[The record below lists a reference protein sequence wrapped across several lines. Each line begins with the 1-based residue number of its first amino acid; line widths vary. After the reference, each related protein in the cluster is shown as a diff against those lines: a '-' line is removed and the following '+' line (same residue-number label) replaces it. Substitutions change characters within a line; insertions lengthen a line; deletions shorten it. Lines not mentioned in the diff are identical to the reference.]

1 MSYSDND
8 SCSSSISE
16 AVISVAVFG
25 ILIMM
30 KTSSSDIE
38 SIPDI
43 INLKQYIISYT
54 ESQCCSKDTNEI
66 PDDKFEGDIL
76 HLHH

>member
-1 MSYSDND
+1 MTGDRPLFRALVVSY
-8 SCSSSISE
+8 SISE
-16 AVISVAVFG
+16 AVIG

-43 INLKQYIISYT
+43 INLKQYNQLY
-54 ESQCCSKDTNEI
+54 
-66 PDDKFEGDIL
+66 
-76 HLHH
+76 